1 MTEVE
6 FHTGLADPVGFACRL
21 LRKALRKGAR
31 ATVTAP
37 APRLAALD
45 RELWTF
51 DERDFLPHVR
61 WTPSQ
66 PAHVLAR
73 TPLWL
78 VENALPAGAPPV
90 LVNLGAPVPPP
101 QAALVRLIEL
111 VGTDAEDEAGA
122 RRRWREYKARGLNVV
137 HHAAGA

>member
-37 APRLAALD
+37 AATLSALD

-51 DERDFLPHVR
+51 DERDFLPHLR
-61 WTPSQ
+61 WSPAQ
-66 PAHVLAR
+66 PAPLLAR

-78 VENALPAGAPPV
+78 VEDALPAGAPPV
-90 LVNLGAPVPPP
+90 LVNLGAAAPPP
-101 QAALVRLIEL
+101 DAPLVRLIEL
-111 VGTDAEDEAGA
+111 VGTDAGEEAAA
-122 RRRWREYKARGLNVV
+122 RRRWREYKARGLKIV